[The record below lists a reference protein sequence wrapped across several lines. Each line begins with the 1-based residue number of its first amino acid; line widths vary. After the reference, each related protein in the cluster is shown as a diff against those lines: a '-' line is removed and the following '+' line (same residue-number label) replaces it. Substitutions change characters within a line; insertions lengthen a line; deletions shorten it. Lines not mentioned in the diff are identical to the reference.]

1 MFSASPPCGSSLILV
16 GGGLANGLIALRLAA
31 MRPDVAVTIVEAGE
45 RLGGEHTWSFFD
57 DDLSPSALAW
67 VAPLIVHRW
76 PTYEVRFPT
85 HGRTIAAGYSSLNG
99 HALHDAV
106 VAVKSVQIL
115 CNAKATT
122 LEPRRVTLEDGRTLS
137 ADAVIDGRGPG
148 PLPHLCL
155 GFQKFVGLEVEL
167 DGPHGLNG
175 PIIMDATVAQQG
187 GYRFIYVLPFGR
199 SRVLIEDTRYTDGP
213 DLDGQAFI
221 DGIGAYA
228 AARGWTIRS
237 VLRREEGVLPV
248 ALDGDIEGHW
258 TGVEV
263 AQSGL
268 RAALFHPTT
277 GYSFPDAV
285 RVAEIIADLP
295 TLTAESI
302 RAVVKA
308 TSVGLWRSRSFYR
321 LVNRMLFRAAKPDL
335 RYKVMQRFY
344 RLNAPL
350 IGRFYAGR
358 STRADRVRILV
369 GKPPVGFG
377 KAIACIPETGKA

>member
-1 MFSASPPCGSSLILV
+1 MFSASPRSGSSLILV

-31 MRPDVAVTIVEAGE
+31 TRPDVAVTIIESGE

-57 DDLSPSALAW
+57 DDLSPSSWAW
-67 VAPLIVHRW
+67 IAPLIVYRW

-106 VAVKSVQIL
+106 VAAKSVAIL
-115 CNAKATT
+115 CNAKAATI
-122 LEPRRVTLEDGRTLS
+122 EPRRVGLEDGRTLS

-148 PLPHLCL
+148 PLPHLSL

-167 DGPHGLNG
+167 DGPHGLSG

-187 GYRFIYVLPFGR
+187 GYRFIYVLPFGPR
-199 SRVLIEDTRYTDGP
+199 RVLIEDTRYTDGP

-228 AARGWTIRS
+228 TARGWTVRS

-248 ALDGDIEGHW
+248 ALDGDIDGHW
-258 TGVEV
+258 AQVEV

-285 RVAEIIADLP
+285 RAAELIANLP
-295 TLTAESI
+295 TLSADAVRTAVQS
-302 RAVVKA
+302 A
-308 TSVGLWRSRSFYR
+308 SVGLWRSRSFYR
-321 LVNRMLFRAAKPDL
+321 LVNRMLFRAAQPNL

-344 RLNAPL
+344 RLNASL

-358 STRADRVRILV
+358 STRADRIRILV

>member
-1 MFSASPPCGSSLILV
+1 MLSASPRGGSSLILV

-31 MRPDVAVTIVEAGE
+31 TRPEVSVTVVEAGE

-57 DDLSPSALAW
+57 DDLSPRSTPW

-85 HGRTIAAGYSSLNG
+85 HGRRIAAGYSSLNG

-106 VAVKSVQIL
+106 AAARSIKIL
-115 CNAKATT
+115 CNARAATIA
-122 LEPRRVTLEDGRTLS
+122 PRRVILEDGRTLD
-137 ADAVIDGRGPG
+137 ADGVIDGRGPG

-167 DGPHGLNG
+167 AAPHGLDG

-187 GYRFIYVLPFGR
+187 GYRFIYVLPFGP

-228 AARGWTIRS
+228 AAQGWTIRA
-237 VLRREEGVLPV
+237 VIRREEGVLPV
-248 ALDGDIEGHW
+248 ALDGDIDGHW
-258 TGVEV
+258 AEAPI

-285 RVAEIIADLP
+285 RVAELIAELP
-295 TLTAESI
+295 VLNAESL
-302 RAVVKA
+302 RAAVQ
-308 TSVGLWRSRSFYR
+308 TISVDLWRSRSFYR
-321 LVNRMLFRAAKPDL
+321 LVNRMLFRAAKPNL

-344 RLNAPL
+344 RLNAHL

>member
-1 MFSASPPCGSSLILV
+1 M
-16 GGGLANGLIALRLAA
+16 ANGLIALRLAA
-31 MRPDVAVTIVEAGE
+31 TRPDVAVTIIESGE

-57 DDLSPSALAW
+57 DDLSPSSWAW
-67 VAPLIVHRW
+67 IAPLIVYRW

-106 VAVKSVQIL
+106 VAAKSVAIL
-115 CNAKATT
+115 CNAKAATI
-122 LEPRRVTLEDGRTLS
+122 EPRRVGLEDGRTLS

-148 PLPHLCL
+148 PLPHLSL

-167 DGPHGLNG
+167 DGPHGLSG

-187 GYRFIYVLPFGR
+187 GYRFIYVLPFGPR
-199 SRVLIEDTRYTDGP
+199 RVLIEDTRYTDGP

-228 AARGWTIRS
+228 TARGWTVRS

-248 ALDGDIEGHW
+248 ALDGDIDGHW
-258 TGVEV
+258 AQVEV

-285 RVAEIIADLP
+285 RAAELIANLP
-295 TLTAESI
+295 TLSADAVRTAVQS
-302 RAVVKA
+302 A
-308 TSVGLWRSRSFYR
+308 SVGLWRSRSFYR
-321 LVNRMLFRAAKPDL
+321 LVNRMLFRAAQPNL

-344 RLNAPL
+344 RLNASL

-358 STRADRVRILV
+358 STRADRIRILV

>member
-1 MFSASPPCGSSLILV
+1 MFSASPRGDYSLILV

-31 MRPDVAVTIVEAGE
+31 KRPDVAVTIVEAGE

-57 DDLSPSALAW
+57 DDLSPTSAAW
-67 VAPLIVHRW
+67 IAPLIVHRW
-76 PTYEVRFPT
+76 PTYQVRFPT
-85 HGRTIAAGYSSLNG
+85 HGRRIAAGYSSSNG

-106 VAVKSVQIL
+106 VAATSAQIL
-115 CNAKATT
+115 CNAKAKTI
-122 LEPRRVTLEDGRTLS
+122 EPRQVTLEDGRTLH
-137 ADAVIDGRGPG
+137 ADAVIDGRGPA
-148 PLPHLCL
+148 PMPHLCL
-155 GFQKFVGLEVEL
+155 GFQKFVGLEVQL
-167 DGPHGLNG
+167 AAPHGLDG

-187 GYRFIYVLPFGR
+187 GYRFIYVLPFGPD
-199 SRVLIEDTRYTDGP
+199 RVLIEDTRYTDGP

-221 DGIGAYA
+221 DGVGLYA
-228 AARGWTIRS
+228 TARGWTIRS

-248 ALDGDIEGHW
+248 ALDGDIDGHW
-258 TGVEV
+258 AGVEV

-285 RVAEIIADLP
+285 RVAEIIAELP
-295 TLTAESI
+295 ALTAESI
-302 RAVVKA
+302 RTAVQA
-308 TSVGLWRSRSFYR
+308 TSIGLWRSRSFYR
-321 LVNRMLFRAAKPDL
+321 LVNRMLFRAAKPNL

-377 KAIACIPETGKA
+377 KALACIPETGKA

>member
-1 MFSASPPCGSSLILV
+1 MLSAGVRSGSSLLLV

-31 MRPDVAVTIVEAGE
+31 TRPDIAVTIVEAGE

-67 VAPLIVHRW
+67 VASLIVHRW

-106 VAVKSVQIL
+106 VAAKSVQTL
-115 CNAKATT
+115 CNAKAQTV
-122 LEPRRVTLEDGRTLS
+122 EPQRVVLEDGRTLS

-167 DGPHGLNG
+167 DAPHGLRG

-187 GYRFIYVLPFGR
+187 GYRFIYVLPFGP

-213 DLDGQAFI
+213 DLDEQAFI
-221 DGIGAYA
+221 DGIGLYA
-228 AARGWTIRS
+228 TARGWTIRS
-237 VLRREEGVLPV
+237 ALRREEGVLPV

-258 TGVEV
+258 ADVQV

-295 TLTAESI
+295 ALTPESVLA
-302 RAVVKA
+302 AVQSA
-308 TSVGLWRSRSFYR
+308 SVGLWRSRRFYR

-350 IGRFYAGR
+350 IGRFYAAR

>member
-1 MFSASPPCGSSLILV
+1 MLSASSHGGSSLILV

-31 MRPDVAVTIVEAGE
+31 TRPEIAVTIVEAGE

-57 DDLSPSALAW
+57 DDLSERSSAW
-67 VAPLIVHRW
+67 IAPLIVHRW

-85 HGRTIAAGYSSLNG
+85 HGRNIAAGYSSLNG

-106 VAVKSVQIL
+106 VATKSVQIH
-115 CNAKATT
+115 CNARAATI
-122 LEPRRVTLEDGRTLS
+122 EPRGVTLEDGRRLE

-148 PLPHLCL
+148 PLPNLVL

-167 DGPHGLNG
+167 AAPHGLGG

-187 GYRFIYVLPFGR
+187 GYRFIYVLPFGPNR
-199 SRVLIEDTRYTDGP
+199 ALIEDTRYTDGP

-228 AARGWTIRS
+228 AGRGWTIRS
-237 VLRREEGVLPV
+237 VIRREEGVLPV

-258 TGVEV
+258 EKVEV

-285 RVAEIIADLP
+285 RMAELIAELP
-295 TLTAESI
+295 VLDAPSVLK
-302 RAVVKA
+302 AVKS
-308 TSVGLWRSRSFYR
+308 TSVGLWRGRSFYR
-321 LVNRMLFRAAKPDL
+321 LVNRMLFRAAKPNL

>member
-1 MFSASPPCGSSLILV
+1 MSSASLRGGSSLILV

-31 MRPDVAVTIVEAGE
+31 TRPDVAVTIVEAGE

-57 DDLSPSALAW
+57 DDLAPNSLAW
-67 VAPLIVHRW
+67 IAPLIVHRW

-85 HGRTIAAGYSSLNG
+85 HSRTIAAGYSSLNG
-99 HALHDAV
+99 HALHEAV
-106 VAVKSVQIL
+106 VAAKSVNII
-115 CNAKATT
+115 CNARVET
-122 LEPRRVTLEDGRTLS
+122 LEPCRVMLEDGRTLS

-167 DGPHGLNG
+167 DQPHGLSG

-187 GYRFIYVLPFGR
+187 GYRFIYVLPFGPR
-199 SRVLIEDTRYTDGP
+199 RVLIEDTRYTDGP

-228 AARGWTIRS
+228 AARDWTIRS

-258 TGVEV
+258 AGVEV

-277 GYSFPDAV
+277 GYSLPDAV
-285 RVAEIIADLP
+285 RVAELVAGLP
-295 TLTAESI
+295 ILTAESI
-302 RAVVKA
+302 RVAMRA
-308 TSVGLWRSRSFYR
+308 RSIGLWRSRSFYR